1 MARIEVFSDRVVIKL
16 SAAERTLAVRRRDI
30 VLSRERIT
38 SVLITDDPW
47 VWLRG
52 VRSPGAHLP
61 TKLAIG
67 TWRGFGGND
76 FCLIR
81 SGRPAI
87 VLDFDVP
94 EEVGGRWIGEYDD
107 YARVILSTEHAAE
120 LIEALRL
127 DEGDADGSGALYKTD
142 A

>member
-1 MARIEVFSDRVVIKL
+1 MARIEVFADRVVIKL
-16 SAAERTLAVRRRDI
+16 SAAERALAMRRREI

-38 SVLITDDPW
+38 SALISEDPW
-47 VWLRG
+47 AWLRG

-87 VLDFDVP
+87 VLDFAVP
-94 EEVGGRWIGEYDD
+94 EEAGMGWIGEFDD
-107 YARVILSTEHAAE
+107 YARVILSTEHAPE
-120 LIEALRL
+120 LIEVLRI
-127 DEGDADGSGALYKTD
+127 DSGPENAVFDTNH
-142 A
+142 